1 MRSLLFYY
9 FDIRYGKTKDD
20 FGWPEE
26 PEDFPTTVSGSG
38 TAGTSGTSSEST
50 SAGGST
56 TTTPVPLTAVDRLVS
71 AALET
76 LDGCFVATPAEKIV
90 ARAGALELATK
101 LLNLPLPPT
110 VQVIIKHIIF
120 IKFSLC
126 EKIDIVVT

>member
-1 MRSLLFYY
+1 MSFYFVSLDFFFFLRSSYFYY

-38 TAGTSGTSSEST
+38 TAGTSGTSSESA

-56 TTTPVPLTAVDRLVS
+56 ATTPVPLTAVDRLVS

-110 VQVIIKHIIF
+110 VQVF
-120 IKFSLC
+120 IQ
-126 EKIDIVVT
+126 I